1 MSATTPRSW
10 GSWRDIRAVKS
21 FGHVHFVRHEDGTQ
35 GVLKSPRPGKGGKVN
50 KTTQQRFQDEVRR
63 MQQLTQD
70 QVAGI
75 VPVLDADPQDPPQ
88 WFVMPEARKL
98 RDILSPGGRPAE
110 LREVVEAIRDVAGTL
125 AELAARDISHRDI
138 KPDNLLH
145 YQGRP
150 AVADFG
156 IAAWP
161 QRPQLTSATHKMGPL
176 YFFAPE
182 MRFPEPGTPGYPADV
197 WSLAKTLF
205 VLAKGLRYPPE
216 GTHYMQGNEYS
227 LWTRG
232 AEAAMDLAPVMEAAT
247 AYEPGDRL
255 TMSAFRD
262 ELAAWLELH
271 PEPVAPAHP
280 AVRRGFR
287 ALEAATADVRR
298 HEEELRRLLPA
309 QVRRLATA
317 QHGESDRWL
326 VPALGERHPENVR
339 LIESH
344 GYPDDP
350 DDPEYDRGVDGMA
363 LSSTVPDAAGRRIVL
378 GGFLMGTVT
387 TLAAEIQQDGK
398 VLGSWSKDV
407 NALLPSARVALQ
419 RITDEVEAAYTKL
432 P

>member
-1 MSATTPRSW
+1 MSATAPRSW

-35 GVLKSPRPGKGGKVN
+35 GVLKSPQPGRGGTVN
-50 KTTQQRFQDEVRR
+50 KTTQERFQKEVRH

-70 QVAGI
+70 QVLGI
-75 VPVLDADPQDPPQ
+75 VPVLDTDPQDPPQ

-98 RDILSPGGRPAE
+98 SEVLGPGGRPAE
-110 LREVVEAIRDVAGTL
+110 LREVVEAIWHVAGTL
-125 AELAARDISHRDI
+125 AELAARGIAHRDI
-138 KPDNLLH
+138 KPDNLLY

-161 QRPQLTSATHKMGPL
+161 QLTSATHKMGPL
-176 YFFAPE
+176 YFLAPE
-182 MRFPEPGTPGYPADV
+182 MRFPDPGAPAYPADV
-197 WSLAKTLF
+197 WSLTKTLF
-205 VLAKGLRYPPE
+205 VLAKGLKFPPD
-216 GTHYMQGNEYS
+216 GTQYMQGQEYS
-227 LWTRG
+227 LWAQG
-232 AEAAMDLAPVMEAAT
+232 GEAATDLAPVLEAAT
-247 AYEPGDRL
+247 AYEQDDRL
-255 TMSAFRD
+255 TMPAFRD

-271 PEPVAPAHP
+271 PEPVTPAHP

-298 HEEELRRLLPA
+298 HEAELRRLLPA
-309 QVRRLATA
+309 QLRRLATT

-326 VPALGERHPENVR
+326 TPALGERHPENVR
-339 LIESH
+339 LIDSH

-350 DDPEYDRGVDGMA
+350 DDPEYDMGVDGMV
-363 LSSTVPDAAGRRIVL
+363 LSSTVPDAAGRRLVL

-387 TLAAEIQQDGK
+387 TLAAEIQQDGEG
-398 VLGSWSKDV
+398 LASWSKDV
-407 NALLPSARVALQ
+407 NALLPSARVALW
-419 RITDEVEAAYTKL
+419 RITDEMQAAYAEL

>member
-1 MSATTPRSW
+1 MSATAPRSW

-35 GVLKSPRPGKGGKVN
+35 GVLKSPRPGNGGKVS

-63 MQQLTQD
+63 MHQLTQD

-88 WFVMPEARKL
+88 WFVMPEATKL

-110 LREVVEAIRDVAGTL
+110 LREVVEAIRHVAGTL

-176 YFFAPE
+176 YFLAPE

-232 AEAAMDLAPVMEAAT
+232 GEAAMDLAPVMEAAT
-247 AYEPGDRL
+247 AYEPDDRL

-262 ELAAWLELH
+262 ELSAWLELH

-280 AVRRGFR
+280 AVRQGFR

-298 HEEELRRLLPA
+298 HEEELRRVLPA
-309 QVRRLATA
+309 QLRRLATA
-317 QHGESDRWL
+317 QHGESDRWFA
-326 VPALGERHPENVR
+326 PALGERHPENVR
-339 LIESH
+339 LIDSH

-350 DDPEYDRGVDGMA
+350 EYDMGVDGMA
-363 LSSTVPDAAGRRIVL
+363 LSSTVPDAAGRRLVL

-398 VLGSWSKDV
+398 VLASWSEDV
-407 NALLPSARVALQ
+407 NALLPSALVALR
-419 RITDEVEAAYTKL
+419 RITDEVQAAYTKL

>member
-1 MSATTPRSW
+1 MSATAPRSW

-35 GVLKSPRPGKGGKVN
+35 GVLKSPRPGRGGTVN
-50 KTTQQRFQDEVRR
+50 KTTQERFQEEVRR
-63 MQQLTQD
+63 MQQLTQH

-88 WFVMPEARKL
+88 WFVMPEAKKL
-98 RDILSPGGRPAE
+98 SDVLSPGGRPAE
-110 LREVVEAIRDVAGTL
+110 LREVVEAIWHVAGTL
-125 AELAARDISHRDI
+125 AELAARDIAHRDI

-176 YFFAPE
+176 YFLAPE
-182 MRFPEPGTPGYPADV
+182 MRFPEPGTPAYPADV

-205 VLAKGLRYPPE
+205 VLAKGLRFPPD
-216 GTHYMQGNEYS
+216 GTQYMQGNEYS
-227 LWTRG
+227 LWAQG
-232 AEAAMDLAPVMEAAT
+232 GEAAMDLAPVLEAAT
-247 AYEPGDRL
+247 AYEQDDRL
-255 TMSAFRD
+255 TMAAFRD

-271 PEPVAPAHP
+271 PESVTPAHP

-309 QVRRLATA
+309 QLRRLATA

-326 VPALGERHPENVR
+326 APALGERHPENVR
-339 LIESH
+339 LIGSH

-350 DDPEYDRGVDGMA
+350 EYDMGVDGMA
-363 LSSTVPDAAGRRIVL
+363 LSSTVPDTAGRRLVL

-387 TLAAEIQQDGK
+387 TLTAEIQQDGK
-398 VLGSWSKDV
+398 VLASWSEDV
-407 NALLPSARVALQ
+407 NALLPSALVALR
-419 RITDEVEAAYTKL
+419 RITDEVQAAYTKL